1 MADDEHEYL
10 RRVHGYIATV
20 STVGWPGFT
29 MRSRA
34 SDCRGWNSA
43 SGVSAASQS
52 NRCTHSA
59 QFSEALSREE
69 HEAMRMDGQYFALR
83 RSNSAHLGCFPRIR
97 RLILPNPAARTP
109 RAA

>member
-1 MADDEHEYL
+1 MHTGTQRERYTPEGRMADDEHEYL

-52 NRCTHSA
+52 NRCTHST
-59 QFSEALSREE
+59 QFSEALRNLLQSSTNCRQ
-69 HEAMRMDGQYFALR
+69 RCRGT
-83 RSNSAHLGCFPRIR
+83 SLGG
-97 RLILPNPAARTP
+97 
-109 RAA
+109 